1 MGKIPGFIFL
11 FLSMVNVQNI
21 NAASLVPALTK
32 SSVSGSYVNYTMTVN
47 YNPNGVAAPS
57 KSPQLCAGAN
67 PCTLEFYISYRYV
80 VTQIKNGYPSETY
93 FNGGIGVVPS
103 HGLTYDGKASWSEA
117 TTAWKN
123 KYGSSITYSGTAYL
137 GFTPSPPGVA
147 GKRIIYMGICVV
159 GVGSPGNNN
168 EDKNACGRSYPS
180 ISCNYDNSV
189 LLDHG
194 NLILGAVNGN
204 KRTGAL
210 NINCS
215 GDLPAKFLLLPN
227 TINLAPG
234 LTSKITVNNSSDE
247 QVIPLT
253 SGVNTINIASTLTDS
268 GAKPGPFQ
276 GSTTLLISY
285 Q

>member
-1 MGKIPGFIFL
+1 MRKLIGFIFL
-11 FLSMVNVQNI
+11 MSLMANVQNS
-21 NAASLVPALTK
+21 NAANLAPTLTK
-32 SSVSGSYVNYTMTVN
+32 ASISGSMVNYTMTVN

-80 VTQIKNGYPSETY
+80 ITQIKNGSPVDTF

-103 HGLTYDGKASWSEA
+103 HGLSYDGKASWSEA

-123 KYGSSITYSGTAYL
+123 KYGNSITYSGTALL
-137 GFTPSPPGVA
+137 GFVPSPPGTA
-147 GKRIIYMGICVV
+147 GKRIVYMGICVV
-159 GVGSPGNNN
+159 GVGGSGNNN
-168 EDKNACGRSYPS
+168 EDTNACGRSYPS
-180 ISCNYDNSV
+180 ISCNYANSIV
-189 LLDHG
+189 LDHG
-194 NLILGAVNGN
+194 NLVLGTVNGN